1 MITLTNKDFLIATKT
16 KDYIKLMDSMLINV
30 SNKEII
36 YKDKIRYYSLDLLE
50 AIYKAND
57 CIDRKKLEG
66 YLESI
71 LGNIVM
77 IDFIL
82 ELFLERSY
90 FSQKNIM
97 KLTNLLIE
105 VKRMSTKW
113 IENSLKEA
121 KC

>member
-57 CIDRKKLEG
+57 CIDKKKLEG